1 MSTRQIFATSR
12 LLDFFSEKEL
22 VAQIGHPKT
31 DWPLVAIKE
40 LVDNVL
46 DACEETGVPRRS
58 PSQ

>member
-1 MSTRQIFATSR
+1 MNTRQTFATSR

-22 VAQIGHPKT
+22 
-31 DWPLVAIKE
+31 
-40 LVDNVL
+40 VL